1 MLDIQYGAG
10 RDVEAL
16 PHTAGPPKVPRRRD
30 RLLPAMVERQR
41 RSGVAHSARNIL
53 AKHHHA
59 VADIAPVA
67 AYDLAVIAA
76 KRRADI
82 DDRNIA
88 RIRATQ

>member
-16 PHTAGPPKVPRRRD
+16 PETARLPKVPRRRD
-30 RLLPAMVERQR
+30 RLLPAIMERQR

-59 VADIAPVA
+59 VADIASAA
-67 AYDLAVIAA
+67 AYDLAVTAA
-76 KRRADI
+76 ERRADT

-88 RIRATQ
+88 RIHATQ